1 MNPSEPSPATPPR
14 RGQPAGEANPTPAE
28 PVNPE
33 PTGRRRGRV
42 CLLGAWVWV
51 ASATSANA
59 STGALLETGDLHV
72 GWLWLGA
79 LFSLVGITVAA
90 TVRESLERAVPES
103 VLEGVEPESRRSGL
117 ERRLAKGEDLRLSA
131 LFAEVFG
138 ALLLTTCT
146 LLATADEGR
155 LSWDRG
161 LLSVAL
167 LVPLW
172 SAARELLPTTLAEA
186 RGDEWLRRHL
196 TWFALAVSPTW
207 PLTRAASGL
216 RAVLRRGF
224 GLSAEP
230 ERVRRIVEG
239 LREAIE
245 DSDLETDLDASERE
259 IIENVVEFHDVDA
272 AALMTPRTE
281 VVGVPRE
288 ASLRTALAVAGEC
301 NHSRLPVYEE
311 SIDKIVGTF
320 SVRDTLEHLARDKHA
335 DRADRDVFLDQ
346 SVIELTRPALFVP
359 ETKRVSELLQEFRE
373 RKLKIAV
380 VLDEYGGTSGMIT
393 LSDLLE
399 ELIGEL
405 RDEHDEDEPA
415 AIRKIQ
421 PQTYD
426 VDAWVRVADVNEE
439 LELELPEV
447 DDYETIAGFVL
458 AQLGHFP
465 KPGDRLVHGA
475 VELEIRAATDRRVT
489 EVRLHLGARALP
501 A

>member
-1 MNPSEPSPATPPR
+1 MPPR
-14 RGQPAGEANPTPAE
+14 RGQPAGEAQPAPAE
-28 PVNPE
+28 PARPE
-33 PTGRRRGRV
+33 RIGPRPLRSRPPAHVFAGA
-42 CLLGAWVWV
+42 LFWSLGASP
-51 ASATSANA
+51 ASA
-59 STGALLETGDLHV
+59 STGPLLEAGDLHV

-79 LFSLVGITVAA
+79 LISLAGIALAA

-103 VLEGVEPESRRSGL
+103 VLEGVQPEGRRNRL
-117 ERRLAKGEDLRLSA
+117 ERRLAQGENLRLSA
-131 LFAEVFG
+131 LFAEVLG

-155 LSWDRG
+155 LTWDRS

-196 TWFALAVSPTW
+196 SWFAIVVAPTW
-207 PLTRAASGL
+207 PLTRAASAL

-245 DSDLETDLDASERE
+245 DSDLETDLDANERE

-281 VVGVPRE
+281 VIGVPRE
-288 ASLRTALAVAGEC
+288 ATLREALAVAGEG

-311 SIDKIVGTF
+311 SIDRIVGTF
-320 SVRDTLEHLARDKHA
+320 SVRHALEHLARDKHA
-335 DRADRDVFLDQ
+335 DREDRNVFLEQ
-346 SVIELTRPALFVP
+346 PVFELTRPALFVP

-380 VLDEYGGTSGMIT
+380 VLDEYGGTSGLIT

-421 PQTYD
+421 VQTYD
-426 VDAWVRVADVNEE
+426 VDAWVRVADINEE
-439 LELELPEV
+439 LELELPEE

-465 KPGDRLVHGA
+465 KPGERLAHGA

-489 EVRLHLGARALP
+489 EVRLHLGTRAVS